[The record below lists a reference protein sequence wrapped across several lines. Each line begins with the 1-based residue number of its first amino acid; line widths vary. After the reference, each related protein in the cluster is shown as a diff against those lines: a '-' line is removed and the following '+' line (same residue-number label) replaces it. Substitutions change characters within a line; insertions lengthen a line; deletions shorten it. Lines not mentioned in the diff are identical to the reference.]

1 MTLSALWIMNWR
13 SRPEIR
19 VLMRSSWKNP
29 GNSVAAQN
37 MMMAAQMESGGWL
50 REIYGDGMGRIWWL
64 VGFRKRRKRSQ
75 K

>member
-1 MTLSALWIMNWR
+1 METNNIFMDR

-29 GNSVAAQN
+29 GNSVVAQN

-50 REIYGDGMGRIWWL
+50 KEIYR
-64 VGFRKRRKRSQ
+64 
-75 K
+75 